1 MSLAR
6 ERERSRP
13 SARQIP
19 KPFPSFLVTILL
31 PGHYGERCRL
41 LIFYQ
46 SVLRQRQATF
56 RHCCTSRLLMDLFAS
71 ATSFTFTAQE
81 KFSNSLL
88 MRIKS
93 LVSDVVCRCRI
104 ARLMAKKLPVR
115 RRVLWCQSWPFPI
128 FISSTQR
135 ERERE
140 REIGKASSGAAKMKV
155 PVQSKS
161 QVSPSFGGVTQY
173 LSLPI
178 KKRRKCHPFNYFF
191 WPEKRMKRKQKTFW
205 SFALWIDPP
214 DRDRLLVAYVI
225 RLEKETNED
234 KKDRFPLLPA
244 NGSIPATI
252 RVYTETRHYTHRHTT
267 SGWPLMGGTPN
278 DCQNAKDFVREIKDF
293 FSFFFFFLFSI
304 DIQRQAKR
312 RRRQKGNVKLTRG
325 RKKKMISDWKK
336 KNLLSARGKSSGA
349 HRVTL
354 RHATKSTTSFII
366 PFLIFFSLLFPQRAR
381 HSPNCAWRPIW
392 PRLSIRE
399 IFGS

>member
-1 MSLAR
+1 
-6 ERERSRP
+6 
-13 SARQIP
+13 
-19 KPFPSFLVTILL
+19 
-31 PGHYGERCRL
+31 
-41 LIFYQ
+41 
-46 SVLRQRQATF
+46 
-56 RHCCTSRLLMDLFAS
+56 
-71 ATSFTFTAQE
+71 
-81 KFSNSLL
+81 
-88 MRIKS
+88 
-93 LVSDVVCRCRI
+93 
-104 ARLMAKKLPVR
+104 MAKKLPVR